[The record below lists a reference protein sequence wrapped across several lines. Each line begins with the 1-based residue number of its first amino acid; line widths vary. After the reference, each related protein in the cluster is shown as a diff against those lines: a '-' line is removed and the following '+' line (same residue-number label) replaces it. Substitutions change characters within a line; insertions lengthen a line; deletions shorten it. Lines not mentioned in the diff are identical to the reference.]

1 MQPKLVVTTKLFHIY
16 SCFKIHEL
24 GKAQQPTNDF
34 LGAILKEL
42 GIVRDRM
49 IFVSIK
55 IENICHFLDDTTNI
69 PRIFIICDMI
79 RMCFY

>member
-1 MQPKLVVTTKLFHIY
+1 MIAEKIHNDNISQLNVRIAHLSQHYDLFHIY

-42 GIVRDRM
+42 GI
-49 IFVSIK
+49 
-55 IENICHFLDDTTNI
+55 E
-69 PRIFIICDMI
+69 
-79 RMCFY
+79 